1 MIKKQNTMSWFVAF
15 SFIWAMCI
23 AVGAI
28 FAFVG
33 ICNLILAKASLAWP
47 TTQGKV
53 QSSSVVTLHDSE
65 GGYNL
70 DHAVVIYEFN
80 VNNNAFIGKRI
91 AFGYTNGDTISNPR
105 RAQEIVDRYPQDK
118 NVTVYYMPNNPKEC
132 LLEVGVKGSM
142 FVSPGFGLFFFTV
155 GILSAVFLPRA

>member
-1 MIKKQNTMSWFVAF
+1 MSWFVAF

-118 NVTVYYMPNNPKEC
+118 NVTVYYICPIIQRNVSLKLVLKEVC
-132 LLEVGVKGSM
+132 SYRLDLGCYSSLLE
-142 FVSPGFGLFFFTV
+142 F
-155 GILSAVFLPRA
+155 